1 MRVHYCTL
9 ILVLAPGTCT
19 NFILSCRSSSTV
31 LVQRSILYSFLFSI
45 RYVRYD
51 TMRSTMTTAPHSVS
65 SLWRCSRK
73 QPATR
78 YRIRL
83 PPYYAVSYHT
93 GTSHSAGPERH
104 RDHARCFL
112 LPLSLVLSSY
122 TLPNSA
128 FLLGLAFLLPFSYF
142 RAPLKIPFYILY
154 FSLLY
159 FFPSCFFFSLC
170 SALFCFV
177 YNPQI
182 LFHLNTQPLPAF
194 PPARACVTRD
204 PPLPS
209 H

>member
-128 FLLGLAFLLPFSYF
+128 FLLGLAFLLHH
-142 RAPLKIPFYILY
+142 AWG
-154 FSLLY
+154 
-159 FFPSCFFFSLC
+159 
-170 SALFCFV
+170 
-177 YNPQI
+177 
-182 LFHLNTQPLPAF
+182 
-194 PPARACVTRD
+194 ARRRTAQGT
-204 PPLPS
+204 
-209 H
+209 